1 MMNYQYNSNN
11 DRPLIEIKKDKID
24 LIFDITAI
32 LGLIF
37 IWTYTFIHFNQLPQ
51 TIPTHFNIKGEID
64 NYGSKYIL
72 WILPLVITFV
82 FILFRILYNYPHKFN
97 YIVKITN
104 ENAEKQYRIAIKIM
118 RIILMNVTL
127 LFGLII
133 VKIVDGAYQKSST
146 LDWWFIP
153 LLLFCVITPMF
164 YMAIA
169 STSSKTKNK
178 SKI

>member
-1 MMNYQYNSNN
+1 MNAEVNAINN
-11 DRPLIEIKKDKID
+11 RPLIKIKKDRID
-24 LIFDITAI
+24 WTLDITVSI
-32 LGLIF
+32 GLMF
-37 IWTYTFIHFNQLPQ
+37 IWLYTLIHFTKLPH

-64 NYGSKYIL
+64 DYGSKYTL
-72 WILPLVITFV
+72 WILPSVITFI
-82 FILFRILYNYPHKFN
+82 FILFRILYNYPNKFN
-97 YIVKITN
+97 YLVKITN
-104 ENAEKQYRIAIKIM
+104 ENAEKQYRIAIKSM
-118 RIILMNVTL
+118 RIILMNITF

-153 LLLFCVITPMF
+153 LLLFCVITPTI

-169 STSSKTKNK
+169 STSTKTKNK